1 MKKKIVTLLL
11 AGALA
16 ASLAACG
23 SSSGDT
29 DDQNAEVSATE
40 ETEET
45 TETET
50 VEEETAEEES
60 TVTEENGMRKEVLYT
75 NEDLGITGTTGPINY
90 TISGIQVSNLTA
102 TTDEAA
108 EMLGIEKDT
117 EVALVVI
124 EASGENTTDDTIYFY
139 LGQATL
145 VSNTKEQID
154 PDIWYSDYI
163 DGEYLGNVIHSGQ
176 LMYIL
181 PNSVGDDI
189 TDVTLYVNA
198 PSDADWDTVGED
210 VVIEIAIE

>member
-1 MKKKIVTLLL
+1 MKKRIVTLLL
-11 AGALA
+11 AGVLA

-23 SSSGDT
+23 SSS
-29 DDQNAEVSATE
+29 DDASGSADVSAAEEEAEAGAEEE
-40 ETEET
+40 ETEE
-45 TETET
+45 
-50 VEEETAEEES
+50 EEES
-60 TVTEENGMRKEVLYT
+60 NISEEDGMRKEVLYT
-75 NEDLGITGTTGPINY
+75 NEDLDITGTTGPVNY
-90 TISGIQVSNLTA
+90 TISGIQISNLTA